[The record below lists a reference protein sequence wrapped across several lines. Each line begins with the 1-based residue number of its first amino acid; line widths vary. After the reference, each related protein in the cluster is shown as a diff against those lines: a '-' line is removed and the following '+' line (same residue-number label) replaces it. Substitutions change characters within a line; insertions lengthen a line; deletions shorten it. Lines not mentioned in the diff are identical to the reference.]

1 MKTLLSR
8 LRGLFGRPR
17 READLAA
24 EIQIHLDELTD
35 DHRRRGLPLRE
46 ARAAAR
52 RDFGGIDQMKERY
65 RDQRG
70 WPWFDALTQD
80 VGYALRQL
88 RRHPAF
94 TASVVL
100 TLAVGIGANTAIFSI
115 VNGVVLKPLAYRD
128 PSRLVVV
135 HEVASR
141 YPAVPM
147 IPANAMHF
155 REWRDRARTFDEL
168 ALVGVGSVNLTG
180 TGEPERVA
188 IARASWNLLSML
200 GVQPQAGR
208 TFVRDEDVAGRDRV
222 VVLSDA
228 FWRARFAAD
237 AGVVGRDIM
246 LNDQP
251 FQVIGVLPRAFQFP
265 TLRQLF
271 VLQVARLEPQLWK
284 PFGLRDQEQ
293 TWSGDYNFACLG
305 RLRDGVGIAAATA
318 DLDGIQ
324 AQIDRRLP
332 EHPGLSARLVPLRDQ
347 VTSRSRAGLWLLLAA
362 AGAVLLIACVNVASL
377 LLGRATA
384 RRREL
389 SIRLALGA
397 SSGRLTRQLLTESA
411 VLVAI
416 AGCVGFFIASAGV
429 SAFVAH
435 APTDLPRI
443 SDIHMDARVLAFTVL
458 VSIVTALAA
467 GLVPAWRAAAAR
479 DRETGRA
486 THGRATVRLRS
497 ALVVA
502 EIGVSSACLLAAGL
516 LLQSFVKLIGVDR
529 GFQSQRVIQA
539 QMNLPPQRF
548 PDLAAIDRFVR
559 ALLDGVSALPDVESA
574 GVVGQ
579 LPLAGAGANNTLLPV
594 DAPDNQPIVDMRP
607 ISPDYF
613 RTLGLGLRA
622 GRNFDARDTQ
632 RVAIV
637 SASTAT
643 RAWPGQNPIGKHFRL
658 GTRDMPEMEVIGT
671 VNDVLGVSLSAPP
684 SPTVYFPY
692 WQRTFNRG
700 AFSLAVKMR
709 SDSASPAPA
718 IRDVIHRLDPEM
730 PVPAFRP
737 MDDFVDASAAA
748 PRLQM
753 MLVTAFALTALVLAS
768 LGTFGVMSQSVSQRT
783 NEIGIRIALGA
794 APAAVLRGIL
804 AEATQLALAGI
815 VLSVP
820 LALATS
826 RVLHGLLFGVDAYD
840 PATAI
845 AVGAVLI
852 ATAVLASWP
861 PARRASRVDPLI
873 ALRQE

>member
-1 MKTLLSR
+1 MRILWMR
-8 LRGLFGRPR
+8 LRGVFNKPR
-17 READLAA
+17 GDADLAA
-24 EIQIHLDELTD
+24 EIQAHIDQLADE
-35 DHRRRGLPLRE
+35 HMRRGLSRGD
-46 ARAAAR
+46 AHAAAR
-52 RDFGGIDQMKERY
+52 REFGGVDQMKERY

-70 WPWFDALTQD
+70 LPLVDALWQD
-80 VGYALRQL
+80 LRYALRQL

-94 TASVVL
+94 TAAVVL

-135 HEVASR
+135 HEVAAR
-141 YPAVPM
+141 IPMVPL

-155 REWRDRARTFDEL
+155 REWRDHARTFDGL
-168 ALVGVGSVNLTG
+168 GIVGVGSVNLTG
-180 TGEPERVA
+180 AGEPQRVA

-200 GVQPQAGR
+200 GVQPEVGR
-208 TFVRDEDVAGRDRV
+208 TFVRDEDDAGRDRV
-222 VVLSDA
+222 VLLTDA

-237 AGVVGRDIM
+237 AGVVGRNIM

-251 FQVIGVLPRAFQFP
+251 FQVIGILPRTFQFP

-271 VLQVARLEPQLWK
+271 VLQVAGLEPELWK

-293 TWSGDYNFACLG
+293 TWSGDYNFACIG
-305 RLRDGVGIAAATA
+305 RLRDGVSLAAATA

-332 EHPGLSARLVPLRDQ
+332 EHPGLSTRIVALRDQ

-362 AGAVLLIACVNVASL
+362 AGVVLLIACVNVASL
-377 LLGRATA
+377 LLGRATT

-411 VLVAI
+411 VVVAV
-416 AGCVGFFIASAGV
+416 AGCAGFFIASVGV
-429 SAFVAH
+429 SAFVTH
-435 APTDLPRI
+435 APNDLPRL
-443 SDIHMDARVLAFTVL
+443 SDIHMDARVLMFTVI
-458 VSIVTALAA
+458 VSIATALAA
-467 GLVPAWRAAAAR
+467 GLIPAWRASSTR
-479 DRETGRA
+479 DRESGRA

-502 EIGVSSACLLAAGL
+502 EIGLSSACLLAAAL
-516 LLQSFVKLIGVDR
+516 LLQSFVRLIAVDR
-529 GFQSQRVIQA
+529 GFESRRVIQV
-539 QMNLPPQRF
+539 QLSLPPPRY
-548 PDLAAIDRFVR
+548 PDLATINRFVR
-559 ALLDGVSALPDVESA
+559 ATLEAVSSLPDVESA
-574 GVVGQ
+574 AVVGQ
-579 LPLAGAGANNTLLPV
+579 LPLAGAGANNTLVPV
-594 DAPDNQPIVDMRP
+594 DAPQNQPIVDMRP
-607 ISPDYF
+607 VSPDYF
-613 RTLGLGLRA
+613 RTLGLGLSA
-622 GRNFDARDTQ
+622 GRNFDLGDTR

-637 SASTAT
+637 SESAAA
-643 RAWPGQNPIGKHFRL
+643 RAWPRQNPIGKHFRL
-658 GTRDMPEMEVIGT
+658 GTRDAPEMEVIGA

-709 SDSASPAPA
+709 NDSATSAPA

-730 PVPAFRP
+730 PVPPFRP
-737 MDDFVDASAAA
+737 MDDFVDASVAA

-753 MLVTAFALTALVLAS
+753 ILVTAFALTALVLAS
-768 LGTFGVMSQSVSQRT
+768 LGTFGVISQSVSQRT

-794 APAAVLRGIL
+794 TPTVVLRAIL
-804 AEATQLALAGI
+804 VEATRLALAGI

-826 RVLHGLLFGVDAYD
+826 RVLRGLLFGVDAYD

-845 AVGAVLI
+845 GVGVVLI
-852 ATAVLASWP
+852 ATAVVASWQ
-861 PARRASRVDPLI
+861 PARRASRVDPII